1 MIKGLFYSPKRDFAV
16 LRHLLV
22 GLDVSVVTG
31 LAALTRKV
39 KPTEISF
46 VYLVDPQDA
55 WEVAAKLSSLRPDI
69 PIICAC
75 AETLL
80 PPIRT
85 LYAVKTDYDPV
96 AIANTTAFHRAWLKG
111 EILVKFP
118 TSKRESFFIA
128 DVAPSGIMLAD
139 ADDYVFYLNPA
150 ARKLVGERAGIHL
163 VSTYF
168 DLRQNVIQRFEDEDN
183 RSRGIST
190 NYDSVKA
197 RNTARP
203 LSVSR
208 RDIEYQGQRVGAAY
222 YIEDADRR
230 LDNVRRLT
238 NERRRFEHLA
248 NRLNEVLLKDMASH
262 AYQASYLKRKID
274 LEIRRAKRSPSQ
286 VSIVSL
292 KLDGL
297 DHVPVPAAKIK
308 KLVSAINEM
317 LLTEYPEPNVL
328 GILEDGH
335 WIAVCPGEVAP
346 FSKGAS
352 WIAAPVAQ
360 MIESDLPGKS
370 VTPVVK
376 EENDLAK
383 YQDVD
388 ELIAALGRL

>member
-31 LAALTRKV
+31 LAALKRKV
-39 KPTEISF
+39 KPAEISF
-46 VYLVDPQDA
+46 VYLVDPQNA

-80 PPIRT
+80 PPIRS
-85 LYAVKTDYDPV
+85 LYAVKTDHDPV
-96 AIANTTAFHRAWLKG
+96 AIANTAAFHRAQLKG
-111 EILVKFP
+111 EILDKFP
-118 TSKRESFFIA
+118 SSGRELFFMA

-139 ADDYVFYLNPA
+139 ADDYVFYLNPV
-150 ARKLVGERAGIHL
+150 ARELVGERTGIHL
-163 VSTYF
+163 ISTYF
-168 DLRQNVIQRFEDEDN
+168 DLRENVIQRFEDGKTL
-183 RSRGIST
+183 SRGASA
-190 NYDSVKA
+190 NYASVKA
-197 RNTARP
+197 RNTTRP

-208 RDIEYQGQRVGAAY
+208 REIEYQGQHVGAAY

-230 LDNVRRLT
+230 LDNVRQLT
-238 NERRRFEHLA
+238 DERRRFEHLA

-335 WIAVCPGEVAP
+335 WVAVCPGDISD
-346 FSKGAS
+346 FSKGTS

-360 MIESDLPGKS
+360 MVESYLPGKN
-370 VTPVVK
+370 VIPVVK
-376 EENDLAK
+376 EENNLAQ

-388 ELIAALGRL
+388 ELIAVLGRL

>member
-31 LAALTRKV
+31 LAALARKS
-39 KPTEISF
+39 KLTEISF
-46 VYLVDPQDA
+46 VYLVDPQEA
-55 WEVAAKLSSLRPDI
+55 WDVAAKLATLRPDL

-75 AETLL
+75 TEALL
-80 PPIRT
+80 PSIRS
-85 LYAVKTDYDPV
+85 LYAVKTNHDPV
-96 AIANTTAFHRAWLKG
+96 AIANAAAFHRAQLKG
-111 EILVKFP
+111 EILATFP
-118 TSKRESFFIA
+118 TTGRDPFFIA
-128 DVAPSGIMLAD
+128 NVAPTGIMLAD
-139 ADDYVFYLNPA
+139 ADDYVFYLNPV
-150 ARKLVGERAGIHL
+150 ARELVGNRAGIHL

-168 DLRQNVIQRFEDEDN
+168 DLRQNVVQRFEDDDN
-183 RSRGIST
+183 QSRRVST

-197 RNTARP
+197 RHTARP

-208 RDIEYQGQRVGAAY
+208 QDIEIQGQRMGTAY

-286 VSIVSL
+286 VSVVSL

-317 LLTEYPEPNVL
+317 LLIEYPEPNVL

-335 WIAVCPGEVAP
+335 WIAVCPGEVSD

-352 WIAAPVAQ
+352 WIAAPVTQ
-360 MIESDLPGKS
+360 MVENYLPG
-370 VTPVVK
+370 TCIIPVVK
-376 EENDLAK
+376 EENNLAK

-388 ELIAALGRL
+388 ELIAVLGRL